1 MKKIPMVVFAI
12 FFFSLSAYAGQSSCF
27 LTVPFQA
34 VVVGNPLSLSGVSP
48 ATGNDRN
55 LHVQRFIQDRKFTT
69 GRKMSFKDR
78 LALRIMSKKI
88 KKQAYRPGDDLTEAD
103 KMAKSSRTIGI
114 IAVVLAAIPFITII
128 AAIPLGIIAINK
140 ASKAKKM
147 GSTKKTGKVLGI
159 VALAIVGLWIV
170 IVTITLASGVV
181 FMG

>member
-1 MKKIPMVVFAI
+1 MVVLAI
-12 FFFSLSAYAGQSSCF
+12 FFFSLSAYAGQSSCL

-34 VVVGNPLSLSGVSP
+34 VVVGNPLTLSGVSP
-48 ATGNDRN
+48 AIENGRDLNM
-55 LHVQRFIQDRKFTT
+55 QRFIQDRKFTT

-78 LALRIMSKKI
+78 LSLRIMSKKI

-159 VALAIVGLWIV
+159 VALAIVGLWI
-170 IVTITLASGVV
+170 IFIAIAASGGFFFVA
-181 FMG
+181 